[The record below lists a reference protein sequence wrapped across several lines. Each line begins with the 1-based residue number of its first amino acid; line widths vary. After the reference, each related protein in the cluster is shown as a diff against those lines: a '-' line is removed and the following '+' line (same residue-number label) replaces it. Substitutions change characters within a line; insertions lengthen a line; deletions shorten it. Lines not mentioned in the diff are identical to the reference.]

1 MVQVK
6 ILRNEATL
14 IERDVNQWLQSL
26 ANIRTHQFQIVDIK
40 WYHIKEK
47 DIDTVMIIYNQV
59 IK

>member
-1 MVQVK
+1 MVQIK

-26 ANIRTHQFQIVDIK
+26 GIHHDYSFQIVDIK

-47 DIDTVMIIYNQV
+47 DVDTVMVIYSQNR
-59 IK
+59 K